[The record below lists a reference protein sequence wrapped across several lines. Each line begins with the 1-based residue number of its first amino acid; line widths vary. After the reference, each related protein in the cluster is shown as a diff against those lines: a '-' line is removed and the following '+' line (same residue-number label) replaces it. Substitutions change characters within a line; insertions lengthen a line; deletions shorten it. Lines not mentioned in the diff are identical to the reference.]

1 MMDSYDPATTADAL
15 PRGAWKAAT
24 SCGPNGGNCVEVN
37 LGARG
42 FAGLRDSK
50 SAAGP
55 VLVFGVG
62 KWRAFLDAAGSG
74 RFYRE

>member
-1 MMDSYDPATTADAL
+1 MDSYDPAAIADAL
-15 PRGAWKAAT
+15 PRGAWKAAA

-42 FAGLRDSK
+42 LAGLRDSK

-55 VLVFGVG
+55 VLVFDVE
-62 KWRAFLDAAGSG
+62 KWRAFLDTAESG
-74 RFYRE
+74 RFYRT